1 MRTGAKVGIGVGAAV
16 VVIGGAA
23 AIFGPGLYADYA
35 NEAAA
40 DAPSLASS
48 AAPLPDADAAAGT
61 WTVSDGSFAGY
72 RLDEVLQGEDV
83 TVTGRTEDV
92 TGSVTVADGAI
103 TAADVEVQMAT
114 VATDEGNR
122 DAYFRDNALQV
133 DQFPT
138 ATFVLTDPAPIE
150 EGATSVA
157 LTGELTVHGVTQPAT
172 FDAEVAGD
180 ATTGDPVQVVGS
192 VPITF
197 ADFDVEAPDLGFVTV
212 EDEGSIEFSL
222 QLAPGQ

>member
-23 AIFGPGLYADYA
+23 AIFGPGLYADRA

-122 DAYFRDNALQV
+122 DAYFRDNALEV
-133 DQFPT
+133 EQFPT

-212 EDEGSIEFSL
+212 EDEGSIE
-222 QLAPGQ
+222 

>member
-23 AIFGPGLYADYA
+23 AIFGPGLYADWA
-35 NEAAA
+35 NDAAA
-40 DAPSLASS
+40 DAPSLAAS

-122 DAYFRDNALQV
+122 DAYFRDNALEV
-133 DQFPT
+133 EQFPT
-138 ATFVLTDPAPIE
+138 ATFVLTDPATIE

-172 FDAEVAGD
+172 VDAEVAGD

-222 QLAPGQ
+222 QLAPGR